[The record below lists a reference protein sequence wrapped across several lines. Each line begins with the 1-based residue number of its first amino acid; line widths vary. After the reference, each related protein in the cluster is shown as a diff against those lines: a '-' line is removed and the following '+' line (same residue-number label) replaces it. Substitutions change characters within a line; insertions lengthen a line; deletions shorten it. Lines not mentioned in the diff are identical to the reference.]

1 MNEALSNSPIP
12 LTTTGSAT
20 GASGSPL
27 SIDALSPS
35 LKSAIAT
42 DQIRDQVRELSS
54 QLDVL
59 KSKAGELS
67 ALLGDAKPV
76 LNRLDVFHGYVWV
89 FAIAFVTALVATPI
103 MRRLAIKF
111 GVVDRPSEARKIH
124 RVPTAYLGGLAVYAG
139 MFAAILFT
147 YASPFHGLIDFHTTA
162 KPASGLPGGVPL
174 SILLGMTVIMIC
186 GLVDDV
192 MGIDPRAKVAGQL
205 FAAAALATEDVGVRV
220 AAGVIVPL
228 ARAIGIPIVAGAGG
242 FDTVAFSIPIG
253 FMGIHD
259 IPIDIVYWVGT
270 AVIAVFVLGA
280 CNASNLIDG
289 LDGLLSGVTTIAA
302 VGLLIIALSLAVV
315 DDGARGTGANLDA
328 ARVILCLALMGACM
342 GFLPHNFNPATIFLG
357 DCGSLLLGYLTIT
370 IVLTLGTT
378 GQTQLVLAGLIIY
391 AIPIMD
397 TTLAIARRKFAG
409 KRISDAD
416 DQHLHHMLKRAL
428 GVKGAVLALY
438 AIGVS
443 FAVLG
448 VLLSEE
454 RGRVTYAL
462 VMIFAAFIGVTSFK
476 IARRDAIEKQMREA
490 ETKRGLAAS
499 LAGTAG
505 TSAGVPAQSGSQAVS
520 PTASQSTPQ
529 TTHQPVG

>member
-1 MNEALSNSPIP
+1 MNDVVYNPVPI
-12 LTTTGSAT
+12 S
-20 GASGSPL
+20 
-27 SIDALSPS
+27 DAAPGVQ
-35 LKSAIAT
+35 SAIAT
-42 DQIRDQVRELSS
+42 DQLRDQVRALSTQLDALKASASELS
-54 QLDVL
+54 
-59 KSKAGELS
+59 G
-67 ALLGDAKPV
+67 LLGDAKPV
-76 LNRLDVFHGYVWV
+76 LTRLDVFHGYVWV
-89 FAIAFVTALVATPI
+89 FVVAFTTALLATPI
-103 MRRLAIKF
+103 MRRLAIRF

-147 YASPFHGLIDFHTTA
+147 YASPFHGLIDFHATA
-162 KPASGLPGGVPL
+162 KPSSGLPGGVPL

-186 GLVDDV
+186 GLIDDV

-205 FAAAALATEDVGVRV
+205 FAAAALATEDVGVRL
-220 AAGVIVPL
+220 AAGIIIPIAKVV
-228 ARAIGIPIVAGAGG
+228 GVPIVAGTSG

-253 FMGIHD
+253 VMGIHD

-270 AVIAVFVLGA
+270 GIIAIFVLGA

-289 LDGLLSGVTTIAA
+289 LDGLLSGVTTISAA
-302 VGLLIIALSLAVV
+302 GLLIIALTLAVV

-328 ARVILCLALMGACM
+328 ARIILCIALMGSCL

-357 DCGSLLLGYLTIT
+357 DCGSLLLGYLTIA

-378 GQTQLVLAGLIIY
+378 GQTHLVLAGLIIY

-416 DQHLHHMLKRAL
+416 DQHLHHMLRRAL

-438 AIGVS
+438 AIGLA
-443 FAVLG
+443 FAALG

-454 RGRVTYAL
+454 RGRVTYSL
-462 VMIFAAFIGVTSFK
+462 VLIFAAFIGVTSFK
-476 IARRDAIEKQMREA
+476 IARRDAIERQMREA
-490 ETKRGLAAS
+490 ESRR
-499 LAGTAG
+499 AGSSGRDGAGSTAG
-505 TSAGVPAQSGSQAVS
+505 PEPAPASAATPGASPALAQPHGEAAVS
-520 PTASQSTPQ
+520 AVTRR
-529 TTHQPVG
+529 